1 MRGLAVIAQLVL
13 LLTTA
18 GYSHGSS
25 PALPCTIYVAR
36 GHADSESCGTTLAAA
51 CGTIQQGVWRA
62 QANTTTGNGAPP
74 AVCVVAGDE
83 AWPCPA
89 SGVGVVVNASMTI
102 TAINGTAVLDCA
114 HSGRAFN
121 IVAGPPL
128 PPVSVTLRG
137 FTVRNGR
144 AEAGGAV
151 AAVAAHGDAEALE
164 VEIDGCVFE
173 SCATYNGSG
182 GAVWIA
188 DARAVRL
195 TRSRFMGN
203 QAIWPG
209 CGDYP
214 GFIAGGAVAVAHTRQ
229 RGPPPAVSVEGARHQ
244 FVGNTFENNTLWG
257 SPTCPDLSTQPA
269 GGGALAFLLTS
280 NLNRGGVLSEA
291 RNVSV
296 VVANN
301 TFTNNVAGSYP
312 MQASGGALMLHMG
325 QNSSDCSVSCLGNT
339 FINNSCN
346 DQGGAVALSAND
358 AEASAYDFVGN
369 RFEANAL
376 VTYDNYPSSILYGAG
391 LAAEVLA
398 ANDSV
403 LRFRDNLLVRNTG
416 CNNFT
421 DPDSGCPSALGAGL
435 ALQLDWVTN
444 VSLEFVANRFEANA
458 ASQGAGV
465 FMECNDY
472 DQVSASFL
480 DNAFL
485 GNEAQANG
493 GGLALFYG
501 LDDVD
506 SYQGR
511 ASLVLDSNVFHGNN
525 ASSGGAALIQHAPD
539 RERFQ
544 CNQWL
549 YRGSTTLTNSEFLGN
564 AALGSGGALF
574 LTQGTTTLSN
584 CSFHGN
590 QAMVGGGLSLNS
602 DSTAISIDTSLFAD
616 NRASFAGHDLWSGS
630 FGAFTMTDST
640 LQPAGNSS
648 GGGDREGLVLVIPHV
663 AQAYVDDTRLTC
675 APGQQVQN
683 QSSLAPFIQPCQN
696 SLGAGSALVSINL
709 GCASCASRSYNLVA
723 DSVQLSTG
731 DDDDAVTTAAAAN
744 SNYTCHDCP
753 GGADCPL
760 GGAAVRVLPGF
771 WCQRRA
777 ADPSALQCFRCP
789 PGYCSSA
796 SDHPRPWDDACVGR
810 RTGPLCGQ
818 CAAGFSE
825 AFGTVECAPDD
836 QCDDAAWLVPVALV
850 VGAAYVLLVLCFQ
863 LRRHP
868 LWKSITYFMQVVPL
882 IASLDNPGLRATIG
896 LFALDPSAVGLHLSA
911 CPWPGT
917 TAVAKMTAS
926 YDIPAVLLA
935 ELALVWL
942 GHRVVV
948 GGFVRAV
955 QSRRRRG
962 PLLQHHRVN
971 SANDYNNED
980 DDDDERQ
987 SPKGGDDVAST
998 TAAKATTP
1006 YAAAGMALGLL
1017 LYQSIAGT
1025 TLALLHC
1032 VEVDGVTRLFRSGA
1046 VECFAGWQWGLVAVL
1061 ALIVAPFPLLLL
1073 AARIVLGRY
1082 RATSATARGVLG
1094 VLEGPYRPGRRWWES
1109 ANMARRLVL
1118 AALATFVV
1126 DPVWRAMSLFGA
1138 CLVALLF
1145 HVHLAPFA
1153 SRAYGSAET
1162 AFLAILAA
1170 IAALQGPLAAY
1181 AQLGAGLGGSTATI
1195 IANDVQVAL
1204 TLLPLAYCAL
1214 VALWLNARWLVEPLL
1229 PELVRRWLG
1238 FIANDDT
1245 QNAIEELSMAER
1257 RFADER
1263 LALLHQD

>member
-1 MRGLAVIAQLVL
+1 
-13 LLTTA
+13 
-18 GYSHGSS
+18 
-25 PALPCTIYVAR
+25 
-36 GHADSESCGTTLAAA
+36 
-51 CGTIQQGVWRA
+51 
-62 QANTTTGNGAPP
+62 
-74 AVCVVAGDE
+74 
-83 AWPCPA
+83 
-89 SGVGVVVNASMTI
+89 MTI

-164 VEIDGCVFE
+164 V
-173 SCATYNGSG
+173 
-182 GAVWIA
+182 
-188 DARAVRL
+188 
-195 TRSRFMGN
+195 
-203 QAIWPG
+203 
-209 CGDYP
+209 
-214 GFIAGGAVAVAHTRQ
+214 
-229 RGPPPAVSVEGARHQ
+229 
-244 FVGNTFENNTLWG
+244 
-257 SPTCPDLSTQPA
+257 
-269 GGGALAFLLTS
+269 
-280 NLNRGGVLSEA
+280 
-291 RNVSV
+291 
-296 VVANN
+296 
-301 TFTNNVAGSYP
+301 
-312 MQASGGALMLHMG
+312 
-325 QNSSDCSVSCLGNT
+325 
-339 FINNSCN
+339 NNSCN

-648 GGGDREGLVLVIPHV
+648 GGNREGLVLVIPHV

-796 SDHPRPWDDACVGR
+796 SDHPRSWDDACVGR

-926 YDIPAVLLA
+926 YVIPAVLLA

-971 SANDYNNED
+971 TAADYNYED
-980 DDDDERQ
+980 DDDDKPQ
-987 SPKGGDDVAST
+987 STEGGDDVAST

-1126 DPVWRAMSLFGA
+1126 DPVWRAMALFGA
-1138 CLVALLF
+1138 CLVALLL

-1245 QNAIEELSMAER
+1245 ENAIEELSMAER